1 MGICF
6 AGVPSYVTL
15 PLMLPLLVFPKE
27 VTVEAAR
34 MATAAAE
41 LALVR
46 MTLFLLNFATS
57 ERMLTRNPRLT
68 PRGSQRV
75 DRVEHAEAP
84 NGGRFARPRNVSIRQ
99 RRIRCGAAAILV
111 EGFGAIR

>member
-1 MGICF
+1 
-6 AGVPSYVTL
+6 
-15 PLMLPLLVFPKE
+15 LMLPLLVFPKE

-57 ERMLTRNPRLT
+57 EQMLTRNPRLT
-68 PRGSQRV
+68 PRGSQRIDHV
-75 DRVEHAEAP
+75 DHVEHVEAP
-84 NGGRFARPRNVSIRQ
+84 NGAGFARRRNVSIRQ
-99 RRIRCGAAAILV
+99 IGIRCGAAAILV